1 LLTLSLNSN
10 KLLRA
15 ASNRKPLTHS
25 FLSKRQAVAQIPPEE
40 NPEGISGKEDTEIQM
55 RVIRSEDILSGNSEI
70 LIRHGSEI
78 YRLRLT
84 RAGKLILTK

>member
-1 LLTLSLNSN
+1 M
-10 KLLRA
+10 
-15 ASNRKPLTHS
+15 
-25 FLSKRQAVAQIPPEE
+25 
-40 NPEGISGKEDTEIQM
+40 EIHL
-55 RVIRSEDILSGNSEI
+55 RVISSEDILSGNSEI